1 MHYTATERQRLHTE
15 AAYQAH
21 LLRRQTEL
29 DVWRGADALLGGTA
43 HSALR
48 SAQRLAY
55 RLARRQ
61 AAMAQGRGE

>member
-1 MHYTATERQRLHTE
+1 MHYSTEELNRLHTL
-15 AAYQAH
+15 ARQQAH
-21 LLRRQTEL
+21 ALRTQAEA
-29 DVWRGADALLGGTA
+29 DFWRGANAQLREAG

-61 AAMAQGRGE
+61 AAMAQSRGE